1 MKSSVEQLSA
11 TRTKITVEVPFE
23 ELKPEFDKAYASLA
37 QQVNMP
43 GFRRGKVPPKILEAR
58 LGRGVILDQV
68 LNEMLPSRYGA
79 AVDEHSLPVLGQPEI
94 DIAELKDNESVTFT
108 AEVDVRPEI
117 DVPDFA
123 SISVEVEPLA
133 ADDDAVQAEL
143 DSLRARFGTLKP
155 VDRAVAEGDFVSIDL
170 SATVDGEA
178 VDEAS
183 TEGLSHQ
190 VGENELIDG
199 LDEALVGMKEGEE
212 KTFTSTLVAGDHAN
226 EEAEVTVTVK
236 SVKERELPELDDD
249 FAQLASEFDTLDELR
264 ESLVGQVEEQKK
276 GAQAA
281 EIRDKVL
288 AAALEKTEVPLPES
302 VVKEQVDGQMQQ
314 LLQQFGGDEKIFEQ
328 MLAAQDITREKFEAD
343 SREAAE
349 DSVRTQLFLD
359 ALADIEKPEVSQQEL
374 TDHIMFTAQRYG
386 MDPNQFVMQLQQ
398 SGQIANLFA
407 DVRRGKAL
415 ALNICKVTVADTE
428 GASIDPKE
436 FFGDESAEGSDAD
449 AEADADAKDGK
460 KAAKKSDAKSEAK
473 SDKKDDAKD
482 AKKSEAKSDKKD
494 DAKDAK
500 KTKKKSTAKKST
512 AKKSTA
518 AKKDDDAAAT
528 KSTAKKSTAKK
539 STATKST
546 AKKSSTKS
554 TGKASDD

>member
-500 KTKKKSTAKKST
+500 KTTKKST

>member
-1 MKSSVEQLSA
+1 M
-11 TRTKITVEVPFE
+11 
-23 ELKPEFDKAYASLA
+23 
-37 QQVNMP
+37 
-43 GFRRGKVPPKILEAR
+43 
-58 LGRGVILDQV
+58 
-68 LNEMLPSRYGA
+68 
-79 AVDEHSLPVLGQPEI
+79 
-94 DIAELKDNESVTFT
+94 
-108 AEVDVRPEI
+108 
-117 DVPDFA
+117 
-123 SISVEVEPLA
+123 
-133 ADDDAVQAEL
+133 
-143 DSLRARFGTLKP
+143 
-155 VDRAVAEGDFVSIDL
+155 
-170 SATVDGEA
+170 
-178 VDEAS
+178 
-183 TEGLSHQ
+183 
-190 VGENELIDG
+190 
-199 LDEALVGMKEGEE
+199 
-212 KTFTSTLVAGDHAN
+212 
-226 EEAEVTVTVK
+226 
-236 SVKERELPELDDD
+236 
-249 FAQLASEFDTLDELR
+249 
-264 ESLVGQVEEQKK
+264 
-276 GAQAA
+276 
-281 EIRDKVL
+281 
-288 AAALEKTEVPLPES
+288 PLPES

-500 KTKKKSTAKKST
+500 KTTKKSTAKKST

>member
-264 ESLVGQVEEQKK
+264 ESLVSQVEEQKK

-288 AAALEKTEVPLPES
+288 AAALDKTEVPLPES

-460 KAAKKSDAKSEAK
+460 KAAKKSD
-473 SDKKDDAKD
+473 
-482 AKKSEAKSDKKD
+482 KKD

-500 KTKKKSTAKKST
+500 KTEAKSDKKSDKKDDAKDTKKSTAKKST

-528 KSTAKKSTAKK
+528 TSTAKKSTAKK